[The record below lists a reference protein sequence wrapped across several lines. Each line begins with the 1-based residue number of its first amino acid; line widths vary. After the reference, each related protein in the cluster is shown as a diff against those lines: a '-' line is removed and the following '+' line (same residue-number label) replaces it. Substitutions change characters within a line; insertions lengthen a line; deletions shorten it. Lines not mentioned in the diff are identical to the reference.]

1 MPIRCMVLCH
11 VKLDTVLVQSQ
22 DLHPEILQ
30 IRVLMDAKLA
40 TTNRGTSEIENVA
53 KLSQDS

>member
-1 MPIRCMVLCH
+1 MVLCH